1 MAPQVR
7 MKNYL
12 FHFSSDHFALGA
24 GININGWEIP
34 ATRSTLPGLDT
45 SRLTGLSL
53 AIPLLL
59 CVAWMLFSSCASFLG
74 FPSYYD
80 ATTYKNLT
88 DNKAETLFL
97 YDTFATDSID
107 EAKITAVRLK
117 LAQAYEYEKGKGEKN
132 KETREQ
138 LEIIQQMFGRHVS
151 DRVKNG
157 KWPAVH
163 LANQKTN
170 LAEAFDIAIATE
182 RLKNKNE

>member
-1 MAPQVR
+1 
-7 MKNYL
+7 MKSRFL
-12 FHFSSDHFALGA
+12 PSSCHHYVALGA
-24 GININGWEIP
+24 GISAKREQSP
-34 ATRSTLPGLDT
+34 ATFLDSIGLGSTRFT
-45 SRLTGLSL
+45 SPSL
-53 AIPLLL
+53 ALPLLL
-59 CVAWMLFSSCASFLG
+59 YLAWMLSSCASFLG

-88 DNKAETLFL
+88 DLKAESLFL
-97 YDTFATDSID
+97 YDTFATDVLD
-107 EAKITAVRLK
+107 EAKVTAIRLK
-117 LAQAYEYEKGKGEKN
+117 LAQAYEYEKGKGDKN

-138 LEIIQQMFGRHVS
+138 LELIQQMVGRHVS

-157 KWPAVH
+157 KWSSTH